1 MNSNQS
7 PTIPPSIL
15 IVDDTPD
22 NVRLLS
28 TILTAQGY
36 QVRKALNGQRA
47 IATAQEF
54 PPNLILLDVMMPE
67 MNGYEVCEQ
76 LKASPKT
83 SSIPIIFLSALDD
96 VLDKVKAFDVG
107 AVDYITKPFQN
118 KEVLARVANQ
128 LTIQSQQ
135 KLLQEQTQQLEEV
148 VERLQ
153 NEIKERE
160 GVELAL
166 RLAQQKSDRLLLN
179 ILPSAIVENLKK
191 GDGPAA
197 ERFES
202 ATVLFADIVGFT
214 SLAARISALEVV
226 NFLNQIFSKFDELT
240 EKHALEKIKTS
251 GDAYIVAGGV
261 PVPRADHAEA
271 IANMA
276 LDMQEAIADFKTDT
290 GESFQMRIGINTGP
304 VVAGVIGTK
313 KFIYD
318 LWGDTVNVASRMESQ
333 GLPGYIQVTTAI
345 YELLK
350 ERYIFEERGAIPVK
364 GKGDMLAYWLK
375 AKKDDSAVAT
385 YSCHRKSTPSE
396 LREYPEARLL

>member
-1 MNSNQS
+1 MSSNKS
-7 PTIPPSIL
+7 PTIPASIL

-67 MNGYEVCEQ
+67 MNGYEVCVQ

-135 KLLQEQTQQLEEV
+135 KLLQEQTQQLEEF

-153 NEIKERE
+153 NEIKERQE
-160 GVELAL
+160 VEVAL
-166 RLAQQKSDRLLLN
+166 RLAQQESDRLLLN

-240 EKHALEKIKTS
+240 EKHGLKKIKTS

-276 LDMQEAIADFKTDT
+276 LDMQKVIADFKTDT
-290 GESFQMRIGINTGP
+290 GESFQIRIGINTGP

-333 GLPGYIQVTTAI
+333 GLPGYIQVTTAV

-350 ERYIFEERGAIPVK
+350 DRYVFEERGALPVK
-364 GKGDMLAYWLK
+364 GKGEMIAYWLK
-375 AKKDDSAVAT
+375 AKKEDSAVAT

-396 LREYPEARLL
+396 LREYPEARVL

>member
-7 PTIPPSIL
+7 PTIPASIL

-28 TILTAQGY
+28 TILTTQGY

-47 IATAQEF
+47 IATVQEF

-67 MNGYEVCEQ
+67 MNGYEVCAQ

-153 NEIKERE
+153 NEIKERQ

-166 RLAQQKSDRLLLN
+166 RLAQQESDRLLLN

-191 GDGPAA
+191 GDGAAA

-240 EKHALEKIKTS
+240 EKHDLEKIKTS

-276 LDMQEAIADFKTDT
+276 LDMQKVIADFKTDT
-290 GESFQMRIGINTGP
+290 GESFQIRIGINTGP

-345 YELLK
+345 YERLK
-350 ERYIFEERGAIPVK
+350 DRYIFEERGAIGVK
-364 GKGDMLAYWLK
+364 GKGEMIAYWLK
-375 AKKDDSAVAT
+375 AKKDDAAVAT
-385 YSCHRKSTPSE
+385 YSCHTKSTPSE
-396 LREYPEARLL
+396 LREYPEARLV

>member
-7 PTIPPSIL
+7 PTIPASIL

-36 QVRKALNGQRA
+36 HVRKALNGQRA

-67 MNGYEVCEQ
+67 MNGYEVCAQ

-83 SSIPIIFLSALDD
+83 CSIPVIFLSALDD
-96 VLDKVKAFDVG
+96 VLDKVKAFDMG

-135 KLLQEQTQQLEEV
+135 QLLQEQTQQLEEV

-166 RLAQQKSDRLLLN
+166 RLAQQESDRLLLN

-191 GDGPAA
+191 GDGAAA

-240 EKHALEKIKTS
+240 EKHDLEKIKTS

-276 LDMQEAIADFKTDT
+276 LDMQKVIADFKTDT
-290 GESFQMRIGINTGP
+290 GESFQIRIGINTGP

-350 ERYIFEERGAIPVK
+350 DRYVFEERGAIGVK
-364 GKGDMLAYWLK
+364 GKGEMSTYWLK

-385 YSCHRKSTPSE
+385 YSCHAKSTASE
-396 LREYPEARLL
+396 VREYPEARIL

>member
-7 PTIPPSIL
+7 PTSSAIIL

-28 TILTAQGY
+28 TILTEEGY
-36 QVRKALNGQRA
+36 QVRKALNGKRA
-47 IATAQEF
+47 LATVQEF

-67 MNGYEVCEQ
+67 MNGYQVCAQ

-83 SSIPIIFLSALDD
+83 SSIPVIFLSALDD
-96 VLDKVKAFDVG
+96 VVDKVKAFDVG
-107 AVDYITKPFQN
+107 AVDYITKPFQD

-135 KLLQEQTQQLEEV
+135 KLLQEQTKQLEEL

-153 NEIKERE
+153 NEIKERQ

-166 RLAQQKSDRLLLN
+166 RVAQKKSDDLLLN
-179 ILPSAIVENLKK
+179 ILPAAIVENLKK
-191 GDGPAA
+191 GESSPA

-202 ATVLFADIVGFT
+202 ATVLFADLVGFT
-214 SLAARISALEVV
+214 SLAARISPLELVD
-226 NFLNQIFSKFDELT
+226 FLNKIFSKFDELT
-240 EKHALEKIKTS
+240 EKHSLEKIKTI
-251 GDAYIVAGGV
+251 GDAYMVVGGL

-276 LDMQEAIADFKTDT
+276 LDMQEAIANFKTDT
-290 GESFQMRIGINTGP
+290 GEPFQIRIGIHTGP

-333 GLPGYIQVTTAI
+333 GLSGSIQVTAAV
-345 YELLK
+345 YEQLK
-350 ERYIFEERGAIPVK
+350 DRYLFEERGAIPVK
-364 GKGDMLAYWLK
+364 GKGDTSVYWLK
-375 AKKDDSAVAT
+375 AKKS
-385 YSCHRKSTPSE
+385 
-396 LREYPEARLL
+396 